1 MLLELPLHMGRESC
15 HSRPIIFVKYYM
27 EKGRHFLMS
36 NQSIILQPKYVGNFQ
51 CDGSKCN
58 AKCCGKWRIDID
70 METYKKY
77 QRIKNPAM
85 RKKILSSIQPST
97 IQTGFQIKLNNKDVC
112 PLLCEDNLC
121 YIQRNMGEDALSQTC
136 KVYPRM
142 VQQIG
147 NYQFRMLVMTCPVAA
162 EYALLS
168 SNAMELQ
175 QISCEEETAAWEL
188 MAKNCNMKDV
198 PNDLAAVHI
207 MMGGLAILQ
216 NTSYTFEQRLVILG
230 LFLDRVED
238 CQQDVEAV
246 AGLIDYYNSD
256 AFQQE
261 ISGLWEN
268 WQYYPVAHHQF
279 MNGIITVLKQEKE
292 LLISSEHWQV
302 MNAYY
307 NNVSEERHHLVQE
320 RLGSVLERYW
330 QHEWLFHAYP
340 YSFSGDF
347 LHNYFSYLIAYELCQ
362 LVIHST
368 YALDNAW
375 AERNILD
382 VLGEFSKSF
391 DHKRDFS
398 KALVKE
404 TDIFEKEPLKLM
416 QVLLRLK

>member
-1 MLLELPLHMGRESC
+1 
-15 HSRPIIFVKYYM
+15 M

-97 IQTGFQIKLNNKDVC
+97 IQTGFQIKLNNKGVC

-121 YIQRNMGEDALSQTC
+121 YIQRNMGEGALSQTC

-147 NYQFRMLVMTCPVAA
+147 NYQFRMLAMTCPVAA

-168 SNAMELQ
+168 PNAMELQ
-175 QISCEEETAAWEL
+175 QISCEEDTYAWKL
-188 MAKNCNMKDV
+188 MAKNCNMKNV

-216 NTSYTFEQRLVILG
+216 NTSYTFEQRLVLLG

-246 AGLIDYYNSD
+246 SGLIEYYNSD
-256 AFQQE
+256 VFQQE
-261 ISGLWEN
+261 ISNLWEN
-268 WQYYPVAHHQF
+268 WQYYPVSHNQY
-279 MNGIITVLKQEKE
+279 MNVIIKVLRQEKE

-302 MNAYY
+302 MNDYY
-307 NNVSEERHHLVQE
+307 NNVYEERHHFVQE

-340 YSFSGDF
+340 YSFSGGF

-404 TDIFEKEPLKLM
+404 TAYFEQEPLKLM

>member
-1 MLLELPLHMGRESC
+1 
-15 HSRPIIFVKYYM
+15 
-27 EKGRHFLMS
+27 MS
-36 NQSIILQPKYVGNFQ
+36 NNDIIILQPKYVADFQ

-97 IQTGFQIKLNNKDVC
+97 IQTGFQIKLNNKGVC

-121 YIQRNMGEDALSQTC
+121 YIQRNMGEGALSQTC

-147 NYQFRMLVMTCPVAA
+147 NYQFRMLAMTCPVAA

-168 SNAMELQ
+168 PNAMELQ
-175 QISCEEETAAWEL
+175 QISCEEDTYAWKL
-188 MAKNCNMKDV
+188 MAKNCNMKNV

-216 NTSYTFEQRLVILG
+216 NTSYTFEQRLVLLG

-246 AGLIDYYNSD
+246 SGLIEYYNSD
-256 AFQQE
+256 VFQQE
-261 ISGLWEN
+261 ISNLWEN

-279 MNGIITVLKQEKE
+279 MNGIITVLRQEKE

-302 MNAYY
+302 MNDYY
-307 NNVSEERHHLVQE
+307 NNVYEERHHLVQE

-340 YSFSGDF
+340 YSFSGGF

-391 DHKRDFS
+391 DHRRDFS

-404 TDIFEKEPLKLM
+404 TAYFEQEPLKLM

>member
-1 MLLELPLHMGRESC
+1 M
-15 HSRPIIFVKYYM
+15 
-27 EKGRHFLMS
+27 
-36 NQSIILQPKYVGNFQ
+36 NDNTIILQPKYVADFQ

-58 AKCCGKWRIDID
+58 AKCCKNSWRIDID

-97 IQTGFQIKLNNKDVC
+97 IQTGFQIKLNNKGVC
-112 PLLCEDNLC
+112 PLLCENNLC
-121 YIQRNMGEDALSQTC
+121 YVQRNMGEDALSQTC

-147 NYQFRMLVMTCPVAA
+147 NYQFRMLAMTCPVAA

-168 SNAMELQ
+168 PNAMELQ
-175 QISCEEETAAWEL
+175 QISCEEETSAWEL
-188 MAKNCNMKDV
+188 TAKACNAKNAT
-198 PNDLAAVHI
+198 NDLAAVHI

-238 CQQDVEAV
+238 CQKDVEAV
-246 AGLIDYYNSD
+246 AGLIDYYNSE

-261 ISGLWEN
+261 ISNLWEN

-302 MNAYY
+302 MNDYY
-307 NNVSEERHHLVQE
+307 NNVYEERHHLVQE
-320 RLGSVLERYW
+320 RLGSILERYW
-330 QHEWLFHAYP
+330 QHEWLFHVYP
-340 YSFSGDF
+340 YSFSGGF
-347 LHNYFSYLIAYELCQ
+347 LHNYFSYLIAYEMCQ

-404 TDIFEKEPLKLM
+404 TAYFEREPLKLM

>member
-1 MLLELPLHMGRESC
+1 
-15 HSRPIIFVKYYM
+15 M
-27 EKGRHFLMS
+27 EKGKYFLMS
-36 NQSIILQPKYVGNFQ
+36 NQSIILQPKYVGDFQ

-77 QRIKNPAM
+77 QRIKNPTM
-85 RKKILSSIQPST
+85 RKKILSGIQPST
-97 IQTGFQIKLNNKDVC
+97 IQTGFQIKLNNKGVC

-121 YIQRNMGEDALSQTC
+121 YVQRNMGEDALSQTC

-147 NYQFRMLVMTCPVAA
+147 NYQFRMLAMTCPVAA

-168 SNAMELQ
+168 PNAMELQ
-175 QISCEEETAAWEL
+175 QISCEEDTSAWKL
-188 MAKNCNMKDV
+188 MAKNCNMKNV

-216 NTSYTFEQRLVILG
+216 NTYYTFEQRLVILG

-238 CQQDVEAV
+238 CQQEVEAV

-302 MNAYY
+302 MNDYY
-307 NNVSEERHHLVQE
+307 NNVYEERHHLVQE

-404 TDIFEKEPLKLM
+404 TEIFEKEPLKLM

>member
-1 MLLELPLHMGRESC
+1 
-15 HSRPIIFVKYYM
+15 
-27 EKGRHFLMS
+27 MS
-36 NQSIILQPKYVGNFQ
+36 GNRKIDVMKNYNKIVLQPKYVADFR

-97 IQTGFQIKLNNKDVC
+97 IQTGLQIELNNKGVC

-147 NYQFRMLVMTCPVAA
+147 HYQFRMLAMTCPVAA

-168 SNAMELQ
+168 PNAMELQ
-175 QISCEEETAAWEL
+175 QISCEEDTSAWKL
-188 MAKNCNMKDV
+188 IAKNCNMKNV

-207 MMGGLAILQ
+207 TMGGLAILQ

-230 LFLDRVED
+230 LFLDKVED

-261 ISGLWEN
+261 ISNLWEN

-302 MNAYY
+302 MNDYY
-307 NNVSEERHHLVQE
+307 NNVYEERHHLVQK

-340 YSFSGDF
+340 YSFSGGF

-404 TDIFEKEPLKLM
+404 TAYFEQEPLKLM
-416 QVLLRLK
+416 QVLLRLQ

>member
-1 MLLELPLHMGRESC
+1 
-15 HSRPIIFVKYYM
+15 
-27 EKGRHFLMS
+27 MS
-36 NQSIILQPKYVGNFQ
+36 GNRKIDVMKNYNKIVLQPKYVADFK

-58 AKCCGKWRIDID
+58 SKCCRNNWRIDID
-70 METYKKY
+70 VDTYKKY
-77 QRIKNPAM
+77 QRIKNPVM

-97 IQTGFQIKLNNKDVC
+97 SQTGFEIKFNKDGVC
-112 PLLCEDNLC
+112 PLLCDDNLC
-121 YIQRNMGEDALSQTC
+121 YIHRNLGEEALSITGR
-136 KVYPRM
+136 VYPRY
-142 VQQIG
+142 VIHIG
-147 NYQFRMLVMTCPVAA
+147 EYQFRTLSMTCPLAVEAA
-162 EYALLS
+162 LFS
-168 SNAMELQ
+168 HNGMEFQ
-175 QISCEEETAAWEL
+175 QVVGGEDTGAWQLATKYGEQ
-188 MAKNCNMKDV
+188 KDID
-198 PNDLAAVHI
+198 NDLMAVHI
-207 MMGGLAILQ
+207 IMGGLSILQ
-216 NTSYTFEQRLVILG
+216 NVFYSFEQRLVLLG

-238 CQQDVEAV
+238 CQQDLEAV

-261 ISGLWEN
+261 ISNLWEN

-302 MNAYY
+302 MNDYY
-307 NNVSEERHHLVQE
+307 NNVYEERHHLVQE

-340 YSFSGDF
+340 YSFSGGF

-382 VLGEFSKSF
+382 VLGQFSKSF

-404 TDIFEKEPLKLM
+404 TEIFEKEPLKLM
-416 QVLLRLK
+416 QVLLRLQ

>member
-1 MLLELPLHMGRESC
+1 MNNE
-15 HSRPIIFVKYYM
+15 IF
-27 EKGRHFLMS
+27 
-36 NQSIILQPKYVGNFQ
+36 ILQPKYVADFQ
-51 CDGSKCN
+51 CDASKCN

-97 IQTGFQIKLNNKDVC
+97 IQTGFQIELDNKGVC

-147 NYQFRMLVMTCPVAA
+147 NYQFRMLAMTCPVAA

-168 SNAMELQ
+168 PNAMELQ
-175 QISCEEETAAWEL
+175 QISCEEDTSAWKL
-188 MAKNCNMKDV
+188 IAKNCNMKNV

-230 LFLDRVED
+230 LFLDKVED
-238 CQQDVEAV
+238 CQKDVEAV

-261 ISGLWEN
+261 ISNLWEN

-302 MNAYY
+302 MNDYY
-307 NNVSEERHHLVQE
+307 NNVYEERHHLVQE

-340 YSFSGDF
+340 YSFSGGF

-404 TDIFEKEPLKLM
+404 TEIFEKEPLKLM
-416 QVLLRLK
+416 QVLLRL

>member
-1 MLLELPLHMGRESC
+1 MKVS
-15 HSRPIIFVKYYM
+15 S
-27 EKGRHFLMS
+27 EK
-36 NQSIILQPKYVGNFQ
+36 IILQPKYVADFQ

-97 IQTGFQIKLNNKDVC
+97 IQTGFQIELNNKGVC

-147 NYQFRMLVMTCPVAA
+147 NYQFRMLAMTCPVAA

-168 SNAMELQ
+168 PNAMELQ
-175 QISCEEETAAWEL
+175 QISCEEDTSAWKL
-188 MAKNCNMKDV
+188 IAKNCNMKNV

-230 LFLDRVED
+230 LFLDKVED

-261 ISGLWEN
+261 ISNLWEN

-302 MNAYY
+302 MNDYY
-307 NNVSEERHHLVQE
+307 NNVYEERHHLVQE

-340 YSFSGDF
+340 YSFSGGF

-404 TDIFEKEPLKLM
+404 TEIFEKEPLKLM
-416 QVLLRLK
+416 QVLLRLQ

>member
-1 MLLELPLHMGRESC
+1 
-15 HSRPIIFVKYYM
+15 
-27 EKGRHFLMS
+27 MS
-36 NQSIILQPKYVGNFQ
+36 NQSIILQPKYVGDFQ

-85 RKKILSSIQPST
+85 RKKILSGIQPST
-97 IQTGFQIKLNNKDVC
+97 IQTGFQIKLNNKGVC

-121 YIQRNMGEDALSQTC
+121 YVQRNMGEDALSQTC

-147 NYQFRMLVMTCPVAA
+147 NYQFRMLAMTCPVAA

-168 SNAMELQ
+168 PNAMELQ
-175 QISCEEETAAWEL
+175 QISCEEDTSAWKL
-188 MAKNCNMKDV
+188 MAKNCNMKNV

-216 NTSYTFEQRLVILG
+216 NTYYTFEQRLVILG

-238 CQQDVEAV
+238 CQQEVEAV

-261 ISGLWEN
+261 ISNLWEN

-302 MNAYY
+302 MNDYY
-307 NNVSEERHHLVQE
+307 KNVSEERHHLVQE
-320 RLGSVLERYW
+320 RLRSVLERYW

-340 YSFSGDF
+340 YSFSGGF

-362 LVIHST
+362 LVIYST
-368 YALDNAW
+368 YSLDNAW

-404 TDIFEKEPLKLM
+404 TEIFEKEPLKLM

>member
-1 MLLELPLHMGRESC
+1 MNN
-15 HSRPIIFVKYYM
+15 
-27 EKGRHFLMS
+27 EK
-36 NQSIILQPKYVGNFQ
+36 IILQPKYVADFQ

-70 METYKKY
+70 MDTYKKY

-97 IQTGFQIKLNNKDVC
+97 IQTGFQIKLNNKAVC

-121 YIQRNMGEDALSQTC
+121 YIQRNMGEGALSQTC

-147 NYQFRMLVMTCPVAA
+147 NYQFRMLAMTCPVAA
-162 EYALLS
+162 ESALLS
-168 SNAMELQ
+168 PNAMELQ
-175 QISCEEETAAWEL
+175 QISCEEDTSAWKL
-188 MAKNCNMKDV
+188 IAKNCNMKNV
-198 PNDLAAVHI
+198 PNDLVAVHI

-230 LFLDRVED
+230 LFLDKVED
-238 CQQDVEAV
+238 CQKDVEVV

-261 ISGLWEN
+261 ISNLWEN

-302 MNAYY
+302 MNDYY
-307 NNVSEERHHLVQE
+307 NNVYEERHHLVQE

-340 YSFSGDF
+340 YSFSGGF
-347 LHNYFSYLIAYELCQ
+347 LHNYFSYLIAYEMCQ
-362 LVIHST
+362 LLIYSA
-368 YALDNAW
+368 YALDEGWEEN
-375 AERNILD
+375 NILD
-382 VLGEFSKSF
+382 VLGMFSKIL
-391 DHKRDFS
+391 DHRRDFS

-404 TDIFEKEPLKLM
+404 TEIFEKEPLKLM
-416 QVLLRLK
+416 QVLLRLQ

>member
-1 MLLELPLHMGRESC
+1 
-15 HSRPIIFVKYYM
+15 M
-27 EKGRHFLMS
+27 ET
-36 NQSIILQPKYVGNFQ
+36 ILQPKCVADFQ

-58 AKCCGKWRIDID
+58 AKCCGKWRIDVD

-97 IQTGFQIKLNNKDVC
+97 IQTGFQIKLNNKGVC

-121 YIQRNMGEDALSQTC
+121 YIQRNMGENALSQTC

-147 NYQFRMLVMTCPVAA
+147 NYQFRLLAMTCPVAA

-168 SNAMELQ
+168 PNAMELQ
-175 QISCEEETAAWEL
+175 QISCEEETFAWEF
-188 MAKNCNMKDV
+188 MAKNCNIKNV

-230 LFLDRVED
+230 LFLDSVED

-256 AFQQE
+256 VFQQE
-261 ISGLWEN
+261 ISNLWEN
-268 WQYYPVAHHQF
+268 WQYYPVVHHQF

-302 MNAYY
+302 MNDYY
-307 NNVSEERHHLVQE
+307 NNVYKESHNLVQE

-330 QHEWLFHAYP
+330 QHEWLFHVYP
-340 YSFSGDF
+340 YSFSGGF
-347 LHNYFSYLIAYELCQ
+347 WHNYFSYLIAYEMCQ

-404 TDIFEKEPLKLM
+404 TAYFEQEPLKLM
-416 QVLLRLK
+416 QVLLRIK

>member
-1 MLLELPLHMGRESC
+1 M
-15 HSRPIIFVKYYM
+15 
-27 EKGRHFLMS
+27 
-36 NQSIILQPKYVGNFQ
+36 IILQPKYVVDFQ

-58 AKCCGKWRIDID
+58 AKCCGQWCIDID

-97 IQTGFQIKLNNKDVC
+97 IQTGFQIELNNKGVC

-147 NYQFRMLVMTCPVAA
+147 NYQFRMLAMTCPVAA

-168 SNAMELQ
+168 PNAMELQ
-175 QISCEEETAAWEL
+175 QISCEEDTYAWKL
-188 MAKNCNMKDV
+188 MAKNCNMKNV

-216 NTSYTFEQRLVILG
+216 NTSYTFEQRLVLLG

-246 AGLIDYYNSD
+246 SGLIEYYNSD
-256 AFQQE
+256 VFQQE
-261 ISGLWEN
+261 ISNLWEN

-279 MNGIITVLKQEKE
+279 MNGIITVLRQEKE

-302 MNAYY
+302 MNDYY
-307 NNVSEERHHLVQE
+307 NNVYEERHHFVQE

-340 YSFSGDF
+340 YSFSGGF
-347 LHNYFSYLIAYELCQ
+347 LHNYFSYLIAYEMCQ
-362 LVIHST
+362 LLIYSA
-368 YALDNAW
+368 YALDEGWEEN
-375 AERNILD
+375 NILD
-382 VLGEFSKSF
+382 VLGMFSKIL
-391 DHKRDFS
+391 DHGRDFS

-404 TDIFEKEPLKLM
+404 TEVFEREPLKLM
-416 QVLLRLK
+416 QVLLRLQ

>member
-1 MLLELPLHMGRESC
+1 MKVS
-15 HSRPIIFVKYYM
+15 S
-27 EKGRHFLMS
+27 EK
-36 NQSIILQPKYVGNFQ
+36 IILQPKYVADFQ

-97 IQTGFQIKLNNKDVC
+97 IQTGFQIELDNKGVC

-121 YIQRNMGEDALSQTC
+121 YIQRNMGEGALSQTC

-147 NYQFRMLVMTCPVAA
+147 NYQFRMLAMTCPVAA

-168 SNAMELQ
+168 TNAMELQ
-175 QISCEEETAAWEL
+175 QISCEEDTSAWKL
-188 MAKNCNMKDV
+188 IAKNCNMKNV

-230 LFLDRVED
+230 LFLDKVED

-261 ISGLWEN
+261 ISNLWEN

-302 MNAYY
+302 MNDYY
-307 NNVSEERHHLVQE
+307 NNVYEERHHLVQE

-340 YSFSGDF
+340 YSFSGGF

-404 TDIFEKEPLKLM
+404 TEIFESEPLKLM
-416 QVLLRLK
+416 QVLLRLQ

>member
-1 MLLELPLHMGRESC
+1 MNNE
-15 HSRPIIFVKYYM
+15 IF
-27 EKGRHFLMS
+27 
-36 NQSIILQPKYVGNFQ
+36 ILQPKYVADFQ
-51 CDGSKCN
+51 CDASKCN

-97 IQTGFQIKLNNKDVC
+97 IQTGFQIELDNKGVC

-147 NYQFRMLVMTCPVAA
+147 NYQFRMLAMTCPVAA

-168 SNAMELQ
+168 PNAMELQ
-175 QISCEEETAAWEL
+175 QISCEEDTSAWKL
-188 MAKNCNMKDV
+188 IAKNCNMKNV

-230 LFLDRVED
+230 LFLDKVED
-238 CQQDVEAV
+238 CQKDVEAV

-261 ISGLWEN
+261 ISNLWEN

-302 MNAYY
+302 MNDYY
-307 NNVSEERHHLVQE
+307 NNVYEERHHLVQE

-340 YSFSGDF
+340 YSFSGGF

-404 TDIFEKEPLKLM
+404 TEIFEKEPLKLM
-416 QVLLRLK
+416 QVLLRLE

>member
-1 MLLELPLHMGRESC
+1 M
-15 HSRPIIFVKYYM
+15 
-27 EKGRHFLMS
+27 
-36 NQSIILQPKYVGNFQ
+36 QPKYVGDFQ

-77 QRIKNPAM
+77 QRIKNPTM
-85 RKKILSSIQPST
+85 RKKILSGIQPST
-97 IQTGFQIKLNNKDVC
+97 IQTGFQIKLNNKGVC

-121 YIQRNMGEDALSQTC
+121 YVQRNMGEDALSQTC

-147 NYQFRMLVMTCPVAA
+147 NYQFRMLAMTCPVAA

-168 SNAMELQ
+168 PNAMELQ
-175 QISCEEETAAWEL
+175 QISCEEDTSAWKL
-188 MAKNCNMKDV
+188 MAKNCNMKNV

-216 NTSYTFEQRLVILG
+216 NTYYTFEQRLVILG

-238 CQQDVEAV
+238 CQQEVEAV

-302 MNAYY
+302 MNDYY
-307 NNVSEERHHLVQE
+307 NNVYEERHHLVQE

-404 TDIFEKEPLKLM
+404 TEIFEKEPLKLM

>member
-1 MLLELPLHMGRESC
+1 
-15 HSRPIIFVKYYM
+15 
-27 EKGRHFLMS
+27 MS
-36 NQSIILQPKYVGNFQ
+36 NKDIIILQPKYVADFQ

-77 QRIKNPAM
+77 QRIKNPVM
-85 RKKILSSIQPST
+85 RKKILSSIHPST

-147 NYQFRMLVMTCPVAA
+147 NYQFRMLAMTCPVAA
-162 EYALLS
+162 EYALFS
-168 SNAMELQ
+168 PNAMELQ
-175 QISCEEETAAWEL
+175 QICCEEDTSAWEL

-207 MMGGLAILQ
+207 TMGGLVILQ

-230 LFLDRVED
+230 LFLDKVED
-238 CQQDVEAV
+238 CQKDVEAV

-261 ISGLWEN
+261 ISNLWEN

-302 MNAYY
+302 MNDYY
-307 NNVSEERHHLVQE
+307 NNVYEERHHLVQE

-330 QHEWLFHAYP
+330 QHEWLFHVYP
-340 YSFSGDF
+340 YSFSGGF

-362 LVIHST
+362 LVIHSI

-404 TDIFEKEPLKLM
+404 TEIFEKEPLKLM

>member
-1 MLLELPLHMGRESC
+1 
-15 HSRPIIFVKYYM
+15 
-27 EKGRHFLMS
+27 MS
-36 NQSIILQPKYVGNFQ
+36 NKDIIILQPKYVADFQ

-58 AKCCGKWRIDID
+58 AKCCGTWRIDID

-85 RKKILSSIQPST
+85 RKKILSGIQPST
-97 IQTGFQIKLNNKDVC
+97 IQTGFQIKLNNKGVC

-121 YIQRNMGEDALSQTC
+121 YVQRNMGEDALSQTC

-147 NYQFRMLVMTCPVAA
+147 NYQFRTLAMTCPVAA

-168 SNAMELQ
+168 PNAMELQ
-175 QISCEEETAAWEL
+175 QISCEEDTSAWKL
-188 MAKNCNMKDV
+188 MAKNCNMKNV

-216 NTSYTFEQRLVILG
+216 NTYYTFEQRLVILG

-238 CQQDVEAV
+238 CQQEVEAV

-256 AFQQE
+256 AFQRE
-261 ISGLWEN
+261 ISNLWEN

-302 MNAYY
+302 MNDYY

-330 QHEWLFHAYP
+330 QHEWLFHVFP
-340 YSFSGDF
+340 YSFSGGF
-347 LHNYFSYLIAYELCQ
+347 LHNYFSYLIAYEMCQ

-391 DHKRDFS
+391 DHRRDFS
-398 KALVKE
+398 NALVKE
-404 TDIFEKEPLKLM
+404 TAYFEQEPLKLM

>member
-1 MLLELPLHMGRESC
+1 
-15 HSRPIIFVKYYM
+15 M
-27 EKGRHFLMS
+27 EKGRYFLMS
-36 NQSIILQPKYVGNFQ
+36 NQSIILQPKYVGDFQ

-85 RKKILSSIQPST
+85 RKKILSNIQPS
-97 IQTGFQIKLNNKDVC
+97 IDRTGFEIRLNMLGDC
-112 PLLCEDNLC
+112 PLQCEGTLC
-121 YIQRNMGEDALSQTC
+121 YIQRSMGEDALSVTC
-136 KVYPRM
+136 KTYPR
-142 VQQIG
+142 VALQIG
-147 NYQFRMLVMTCPVAA
+147 NYQFRLLSMTCPVAA
-162 EYALLS
+162 EQALFS

-175 QISCEEETAAWEL
+175 QISCKKDTAAWAL
-188 MAKNCNMKDV
+188 TAKFCNAKNVFD
-198 PNDLAAVHI
+198 DLAAVHI
-207 MMGGLAILQ
+207 VMGGLAILQ
-216 NTSYTFEQRLVILG
+216 NTSYTFEQRLVLLG
-230 LFLDRVED
+230 IFLGRVED

-256 AFQQE
+256 TFQQE
-261 ISGLWEN
+261 ISNLWDN
-268 WQYYPVAHHQF
+268 WQYYSTAHQQF
-279 MNGIITVLKQEKE
+279 MKGIITVLKQEKE

-302 MNAYY
+302 MNDYY

-330 QHEWLFHAYP
+330 QHEWLFHVYP
-340 YSFSGDF
+340 YSFSGGF
-347 LHNYFSYLIAYELCQ
+347 LHNYFSYLIAYEMCQ

-391 DHKRDFS
+391 DHRRDFS

-404 TDIFEKEPLKLM
+404 TAYFEQEPLKLM